1 MRIIPGEGVQ
11 DVLLH
16 VSVLLR
22 RERLRENVGE
32 LSRRLNID
40 DLSYLN
46 IRWYDYT
53 TLLIGWLRVYLNSV
67 RFDLFVYGL
76 F

>member
-22 RERLRENVGE
+22 WEGLCEDVGE
-32 LSRRLNID
+32 LSRRVAVLD
-40 DLSYLN
+40 VHDLGRAPLA
-46 IRWYDYT
+46 
-53 TLLIGWLRVYLNSV
+53 
-67 RFDLFVYGL
+67 DLVERGVEVARL
-76 F
+76 GP

>member
-32 LSRRLNID
+32 LSRRVAVLD
-40 DLSYLN
+40 VHDLGRAPLA
-46 IRWYDYT
+46 
-53 TLLIGWLRVYLNSV
+53 
-67 RFDLFVYGL
+67 DLVKRGVEVARL
-76 F
+76 GPGG

>member
-22 RERLRENVGE
+22 WEGLREDVGE
-32 LSRRLNID
+32 LSRRVAVLD
-40 DLSYLN
+40 VHDLRQAPLADRCGASSTMTQT
-46 IRWYDYT
+46 RKT
-53 TLLIGWLRVYLNSV
+53 T
-67 RFDLFVYGL
+67 
-76 F
+76 